1 MEEVM
6 DGQKDSERVSGHK
19 SCHNQPALQHSLK
32 SMNKTGLINELIVQ
46 DGWQPGW
53 TAVAP
58 GREYDGWT
66 DVWVDGQYE
75 NCEGAVCENFL

>member
-1 MEEVM
+1 
-6 DGQKDSERVSGHK
+6 
-19 SCHNQPALQHSLK
+19 
-32 SMNKTGLINELIVQ
+32 MNKTGLINELIVQ